1 MKFLTT
7 YLVASE
13 LETIIKEAKKEL
25 TLVTPYLNI
34 PNILFQRLQSAAARG
49 VMITIIYGKSELRNN
64 EENRIK
70 TLPGLELYF
79 FKNLHAKCYFS
90 ERAMIISSMNL
101 YDYSEKNNRE
111 MGILINRGNK
121 IYKDATEE
129 TLDIKAL
136 SELNYRSENLEQPL
150 VVEAIAQPLKT
161 TILESRSFE
170 KEAAFHPEIS
180 GLSLDSDLTE
190 LEVVKTYSQGNFI
203 SFYAY
208 QKNGQYHNCGYK
220 FGENGFM
227 VATIYYEN
235 GSIKT
240 TDTIDFFGKFS
251 MYDLL
256 LSVINI
262 IGQIYKIPTHTLEWR
277 SDVRAITGNKFYL
290 LKNYLNKELKISI
303 DRENHTDLS
312 ELVNNAKQLLRGYK
326 SW

>member
-1 MKFLTT
+1 LLKPIPKETS
-7 YLVASE
+7 LVFM
-13 LETIIKEAKKEL
+13 LIK
-25 TLVTPYLNI
+25 
-34 PNILFQRLQSAAARG
+34 
-49 VMITIIYGKSELRNN
+49 
-64 EENRIK
+64 
-70 TLPGLELYF
+70 
-79 FKNLHAKCYFS
+79 
-90 ERAMIISSMNL
+90 
-101 YDYSEKNNRE
+101 
-111 MGILINRGNK
+111 
-121 IYKDATEE
+121 
-129 TLDIKAL
+129 
-136 SELNYRSENLEQPL
+136 
-150 VVEAIAQPLKT
+150 
-161 TILESRSFE
+161 
-170 KEAAFHPEIS
+170 
-180 GLSLDSDLTE
+180 
-190 LEVVKTYSQGNFI
+190 
-203 SFYAY
+203 
-208 QKNGQYHNCGYK
+208 KNGQYHNCGYK